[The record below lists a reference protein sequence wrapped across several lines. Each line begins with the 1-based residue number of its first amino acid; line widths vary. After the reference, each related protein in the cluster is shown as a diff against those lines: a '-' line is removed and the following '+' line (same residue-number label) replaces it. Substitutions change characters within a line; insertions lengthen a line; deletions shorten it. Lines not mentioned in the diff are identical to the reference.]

1 MTLAEVIAQQRQ
13 ERQRCLKAI
22 LDSKAK
28 RKLIVAG
35 AGTGKTFAFGELLAQ
50 REGENNLALTFIRK
64 LVDDMASALGQAA
77 EVKTFHAYCKKI
89 LHERHGSIEL
99 APLLSTIIRIDAEHL
114 GRALGD
120 FDTKIRML
128 AEDSPEVAFYLRRG
142 DYYQVVGFDD
152 SVYRLYCEL
161 RENGE
166 VLPDFG
172 QIVVDEYQDFNPLE
186 VAFIHELAKKGDIL
200 IVGDDDQ
207 ALYEDRSAS
216 PGYLRQLHGSGEF
229 ERFELP
235 FCSRCTEVVVAATNH
250 VIATAQAHGL
260 LHSRIAKRYE
270 CYMEEKHQD
279 SVKYPK
285 IIRALC
291 TTVGVV
297 ATYIER
303 EIASIDP
310 PDIAES
316 HAEGKEYPTVL
327 VAGPGHYLRE
337 IRKRLTPKYPQI
349 SYTPSQPIASDIVD
363 AYKILITNE
372 QSNFGWRILLDVLC
386 DQETQKRVVIASE
399 DGSSMRALLDAN
411 FVTTHLEAIQLAYSV
426 IVGEQTPQA
435 VESRVKELSGPFAD
449 AVMAWLTNDAADDQ
463 EALDVNSPTVLL
475 TTYKGCKGLS
485 AGHVFIV
492 GAHDGVLPKD
502 RNAIQDREVSQFV
515 VALTRTRKQ
524 CHVLS
529 NKWVNAPKNKAGQFV
544 APFEASPFAE
554 WIPSGLVKN
563 LGNLAAKHFK

>member
-1 MTLAEVIAQQRQ
+1 MTLEEIVARQRQ
-13 ERQRCLKAI
+13 ERQRCLEAI
-22 LDSKAK
+22 LDSKTK

-35 AGTGKTFAFGELLAQ
+35 AGTGKTFTFGKLLAQ

-64 LVDDMASALGQAA
+64 LVDDMASALGQTA

-89 LHERHGSIEL
+89 LHERHGSIEFS
-99 APLLSTIIRIDAEHL
+99 PLLSTIIRTDADLL
-114 GRALGD
+114 GLALGD
-120 FDTKIRML
+120 FDAKIRML
-128 AEDSPEVAFYLRRG
+128 EEDTPDVAFYLRRG

-161 RENGE
+161 RENGG

-186 VAFIHELAKKGDIL
+186 VAFIRELAKKGDIL

-216 PGYLRQLHGSGEF
+216 PSYLRQLHCGGEF

-235 FCSRCTEVVVAATNH
+235 FCSRCPEVVVTATNH

-260 LHSRIAKRYE
+260 LKGRIPKRYE
-270 CYMEEKHQD
+270 CYMEEKHHD
-279 SVKYPK
+279 SAKYPK

-291 TTVGVV
+291 TTIGIV

-310 PDIAES
+310 ADIAES
-316 HAEGKEYPTVL
+316 RAEGKEYPTVL

-337 IRKRLTPKYPQI
+337 IHKRLAAKYPQI
-349 SYTPSQPIASDIVD
+349 LYTPSQAIASGIVD

-372 QSNFGWRILLDVLC
+372 ESNFGWRILVDVLC
-386 DQETQKRVVIASE
+386 DEETQKRVMIGSQ
-399 DGSSMRALLDAN
+399 DGTLIRELLDAN
-411 FVTTHLEAIQLAYSV
+411 FVATHIDAVQLAYSV
-426 IVGEQTPQA
+426 VIGEQTAEAIQ
-435 VESRVKELSGPFAD
+435 EMLKELLGPSAD
-449 AVMAWLTNDAADDQ
+449 AIMSWLTLGDADDVG
-463 EALDVNSPTVLL
+463 ALDQGKPTIHL

-492 GAHDGVLPKD
+492 GAHDGSLPKN
-502 RNAIQDREVSQFV
+502 RNAMEDREISQFV

-529 NKWVNAPKNKAGQFV
+529 NKWFIAPVDENGQFL
-544 APFEASPFAE
+544 APFKPSPFSE
-554 WIPSGLVKN
+554 WIPTRLVKD
-563 LGNLAAKHFK
+563 LGNLAAKDFR

>member
-1 MTLAEVIAQQRQ
+1 MTLAETIARQSQ
-13 ERQRCLKAI
+13 ERQRCLEAI

-28 RKLIVAG
+28 RKLVAAG
-35 AGTGKTFAFGELLAQ
+35 AGTGKTFAFGKLLAK

-64 LVDDMASALGQAA
+64 LVEDMASAIGQNA

-99 APLLSTIIRIDAEHL
+99 APLLSTIIRTDAELL
-114 GRALGD
+114 GRALSD
-120 FDTKIRML
+120 FDTKIRTL
-128 AEDSPEVAFYLRRG
+128 EEDSPELAFYLGRG

-161 RENGE
+161 RENEE
-166 VLPDFG
+166 VLPNFG

-186 VAFIHELAKKGDIL
+186 VAFIQELAKKGDIL

-216 PGYLRQLHGSGEF
+216 PSYLRQLHGAGEF

-235 FCSRCTEVVVAATNH
+235 FCSRCTEVVVAATNQ

-260 LHSRIAKRYE
+260 LNGRIPKRYE

-279 SVKYPK
+279 SAKYPK
-285 IIRALC
+285 IIRASC
-291 TTVGVV
+291 TTLGVV
-297 ATYIER
+297 GTYIER

-310 PDIAES
+310 VDIAES
-316 HAEGKEYPTVL
+316 QAEGKEYPTVL

-337 IRKRLTPKYPQI
+337 IHKRLAPKYPQI
-349 SYTPSQPIASDIVD
+349 SYTPSQAIVIDIVD
-363 AYKILITNE
+363 AYKILITDE
-372 QSNFGWRILLDVLC
+372 QSNFGWRILVDVLC
-386 DQETQKRVVIASE
+386 DEETQKRVVIESE
-399 DGSSMRALLDAN
+399 DGSPMRALLDAN
-411 FVTTHLEAIQLAYSV
+411 FVATHLEAIQLAYLV
-426 IVGEQTPQA
+426 KVGERTVAAVQA
-435 VESRVKELSGPFAD
+435 RLNELLEASAD
-449 AVMAWLTNDAADDQ
+449 AIMSWLTLGDADDQ
-463 EALDVNSPTVLL
+463 EAVDQGKPTILL

-492 GAHDGVLPKD
+492 GAHDGSLPKN
-502 RNAIQDREVSQFV
+502 RNAMDDREISQFI

-529 NKWVNAPKNKAGQFV
+529 NKWFIAPVDGNGKFM
-544 APFEASPFAE
+544 APFKPSPFAE
-554 WIPSGLVKN
+554 WIPSALVKD
-563 LGNLAAKHFK
+563 LGDLAAKDLK

>member
-1 MTLAEVIAQQRQ
+1 MTLAEVIAHQRQ
-13 ERQRCLKAI
+13 ERQRCLEAI

-64 LVDDMASALGQAA
+64 LVDDTASALGQTA

-89 LHERHGSIEL
+89 LHERYGSIEL
-99 APLLSTIIRIDAEHL
+99 APLLSTIIRTDAEL
-114 GRALGD
+114 FGRALSA

-128 AEDSPEVAFYLRRG
+128 EEDSPEVAFYLRRG

-161 RENGE
+161 RENGD

-216 PGYLRQLHGSGEF
+216 PSYLRQLHGSGEF

-235 FCSRCTEVVVAATNH
+235 FCSRCTEVVVAATNQ

-260 LHSRIAKRYE
+260 LNGRIPKRYE

-279 SVKYPK
+279 SAKYPK

-291 TTVGVV
+291 TTLGVV
-297 ATYIER
+297 GTYIER

-310 PDIAES
+310 VDIAES
-316 HAEGKEYPTVL
+316 HAEGKEYPTIL

-337 IRKRLTPKYPQI
+337 IHKRLAPKYPQI
-349 SYTPSQPIASDIVD
+349 SYTPSHPIVSDIVD

-386 DQETQKRVVIASE
+386 DEETQKRVVIASQ
-399 DGSSMRALLDAN
+399 DSRPMRTLLDAN
-411 FVTTHLEAIQLAYSV
+411 FVATHLEAVQLAYSV
-426 IVGEQTPQA
+426 VAGEQTGEAIQA
-435 VESRVKELSGPFAD
+435 RLNELLGPSAD
-449 AVMAWLTNDAADDQ
+449 AILSWLTLGDADDVEVLAQ
-463 EALDVNSPTVLL
+463 GKPTILL

-492 GAHDGVLPKD
+492 GVHDGSLPKN
-502 RNAIQDREVSQFV
+502 RNAIEDREVSQFV

-524 CHVLS
+524 CHILS
-529 NKWVNAPKNKAGQFV
+529 NKWFIAPRDGTGNFV
-544 APFEASPFAE
+544 APFKASPFAE
-554 WIPSGLVKN
+554 WIPNGLVKE
-563 LGNLAAKHFK
+563 LGSLSAKDFK